1 MLPAMGN
8 LVRVMVLA
16 LTAGAELGCA
26 RNSAGPAGDAA
37 EVTRVTDPG
46 VTPFIQRIVYSADRT
61 IQDRTLDESR
71 RPGELLAFLEVAPGE
86 RFGELG
92 AGAGYTTELV
102 ARAVGERG
110 RVYAQN
116 SRAVLDNFAAYPW
129 GQRLQKPVMRNVV
142 RVDRELDDPFP
153 AEVRDLDAVYIVF
166 FYHETVVMDVDREK
180 MNAAVFR
187 ALKPNGR
194 YVIVDHAARKGA
206 AAADAGSLHRIE
218 EALVIA
224 EVERAGFKLRA
235 IGDFLRNPSDAR
247 DWSAAPAAAGPRR
260 GTSDRFALHFVKPS
274 VAAAGQ

>member
-1 MLPAMGN
+1 MRHL
-8 LVRVMVLA
+8 
-16 LTAGAELGCA
+16 AGAMAVALAAGTMISACA
-26 RNSAGPAGDAA
+26 RNAGSPAGNPS

-46 VTPFIQRIVYSADRT
+46 VTPFIERILNAGDRT
-61 IQDRTLDESR
+61 IQDRALDDSR

-86 RFGELG
+86 RMGELG
-92 AGAGYTTELV
+92 AVAGYTTELV

-110 RVYAQN
+110 QVYAQN
-116 SRAVLDNFAAYPW
+116 GRAVLDNYAAYPW
-129 GQRLQKPVMRNVV
+129 GQRLQKPAMRNVV

-153 AEVRDLDAVYIVF
+153 TEARDLDAVYIVL
-166 FYHETVVMDVDREK
+166 FYHEAVAMDADREK

-187 ALKPNGR
+187 ALRSDGR

-206 AAADAGSLHRIE
+206 AGADAGTLHRIE

-235 IGDFLRNPSDAR
+235 TGEFLRNGSDSR

-260 GTSDRFALHFVKPS
+260 GTSDRFALQFVKP
-274 VAAAGQ
+274 AAPPAQP